1 VRIEQKILDKIGE
14 NVRRER
20 VAAKLTQEKLSE
32 RAGMDITNLQRIESG
47 RYNPRATT
55 LIRLRKAL
63 DVEWEDLLPDGD

>member
-1 VRIEQKILDKIGE
+1 MRIDQRVLDKIGE

-63 DVEWEDLLPDGD
+63 DAEWEDLLPDGD

>member
-1 VRIEQKILDKIGE
+1 MRIEQKILDKIGE

-63 DVEWEDLLPDGD
+63 DVEWEDLLPDAD

>member
-1 VRIEQKILDKIGE
+1 MDKIGE

-63 DVEWEDLLPDGD
+63 DAEWEDLLPDGD

>member
-1 VRIEQKILDKIGE
+1 MRIEQKILDKIGE

>member
-1 VRIEQKILDKIGE
+1 MDKIGE

>member
-1 VRIEQKILDKIGE
+1 MRVEQRILDKIGE

-47 RYNPRATT
+47 RYNPRAAT